1 MDRKILFSSNLKK
14 ARLDRQ
20 MTQKELG
27 EALDTLFSLCDLLD
41 AGRSGHH
48 GV

>member
-1 MDRKILFSSNLKK
+1 
-14 ARLDRQ
+14 

-27 EALDTLFSLCDLLD
+27 EALGFSEKTISKWECGAAIPDVDTLFSLCDLLD